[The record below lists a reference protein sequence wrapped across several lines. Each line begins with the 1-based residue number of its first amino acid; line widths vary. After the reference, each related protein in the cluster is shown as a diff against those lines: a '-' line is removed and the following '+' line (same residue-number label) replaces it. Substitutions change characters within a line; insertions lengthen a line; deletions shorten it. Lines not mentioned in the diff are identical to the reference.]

1 MKNILIIILLT
12 ILSTPNEMFAQ
23 MKEADCSTVTNL
35 GKNICSEWSEYAP
48 VISQDGKTI
57 FFCRDSDQIN
67 KDNPLYLKKTGED
80 IWRSDFV
87 DGKWTEAKLVEEL
100 NTELSEVVVS
110 VYNNKTEIII
120 FRNAKLYRCTQL
132 ADGSWSD
139 AECLGA
145 PFDITGVKYYDINY
159 SVNGKHLFYTA
170 QTGSIGSK
178 DIYACEK
185 EIDGSWS
192 DPILL
197 DSIINSSKSERSP
210 QLAADGKTMYFSSAG
225 HGGSVCLDVFRTVM
239 GDDITQ
245 WSKPVNLG
253 SPINTSDS
261 DWFFIVPASGDKAY
275 YSSNHSID
283 NYGKNDIYRIDLY
296 EDIRPEDKVAE
307 ISGVV
312 VDGKGKP
319 LIAAVVC
326 TEIQSKE
333 VVYECRTQFD
343 GKFFMSM
350 TLGKRYVINAKKEGY
365 YSQSYNFDLRDI
377 DLSGHSDVYKKYI
390 KIRMLDIEYPEY
402 GGKIRFN
409 VFFDYNSSILLSESD
424 LELET
429 MLRSL
434 KKYKDLIIE
443 VTGHTDSTGI
453 NHSRLS
459 AARASAIVNYF
470 VENGISEKRLEAVGS
485 GCDEPICPDRTEECF
500 AKNRRVEIIFVEDK
514 KQCLILK
521 DFGIIK

>member
-1 MKNILIIILLT
+1 MKKLLIIILLA
-12 ILSTPNEMFAQ
+12 ILSIPDEMFAQ
-23 MKEADCSTVTNL
+23 INEDYRSTVTNL
-35 GKNICSEWSEYAP
+35 GRNICSEWSEYAP

-57 FFCRDSDQIN
+57 FFCRDSDEIN

-87 DGKWTEAKLVEEL
+87 NGRWTVAKLVEEL
-100 NTELSEVVVS
+100 NTDLSEVVVS

-120 FRNAKLYRCTQL
+120 FRNAKLYHCTQL

-139 AECLGA
+139 AERLGA
-145 PFDITGVKYYDINY
+145 PFDLTGVKYYDINY
-159 SVNGKHLFYTA
+159 SVDGKHLLYTA
-170 QTGSIGSK
+170 QTGLTGSK

-185 EIDGSWS
+185 EIDGVWS

-210 QLAADGKTMYFSSAG
+210 QLAADGKTMYFSSSG
-225 HGGSVCLDVFRTVM
+225 HGGSKCLDVFRTVM

-253 SPINTSDS
+253 RSINTNDP

-283 NYGKNDIYRIDLY
+283 NYGQNDIYRIDLC
-296 EDIRPEDKVAE
+296 ENLRPEDKVAE

-319 LIAAVVC
+319 LIAVVVC
-326 TEIQSKE
+326 TEIESKE

-350 TLGKRYVINAKKEGY
+350 TLGKRYVINAKKDGY
-365 YSQSYNFDLRDI
+365 YSQSHNFDLRDI
-377 DLSGHSDVYKKYI
+377 DLSGSSDVHKKYI

-429 MLRSL
+429 MLSSL

-459 AARASAIVNYF
+459 AARARAVVDYF
-470 VENGISEKRLEAVGS
+470 IENGIPERRLKAVGR
-485 GCDEPICPDRTEECF
+485 GCNEPICPESTEECF
-500 AKNRRVEIIFVEDK
+500 AKNRRVEIIFVDNRSQLGYK
-514 KQCLILK
+514 IPLR
-521 DFGIIK
+521 